1 MIVKKIWDKAA
12 SIGLAQSMS
21 PSLARQVGLVNQLA
35 ILVVAMF
42 TLSVVVNLVM
52 GYLVFS
58 GAQLLLSLGPLATFW
73 FNHER
78 RYLRAK
84 VILLASGT
92 LVIAVVYLMLGPGS
106 ALHLYLLPCLVATVI
121 IFDTKEGKIAWWVA
135 ACIAAVLLIL
145 QLLPLPEQGL
155 LPIPHARIVS
165 SFQTS
170 FVCSVLII
178 LAVLYVMYRALAT
191 SEDQVEAQRAFQQAI
206 LDNIPVSI
214 GVLDDEAK
222 ILFVNRQMVSDPKLK
237 QAFIG
242 STEMEVRARLDLNVA
257 RGRYRQEKLAQALAE
272 RQAVEFEEVDDA
284 RHRVYWSIFTP
295 IYDLADKLSIVINT
309 RLDISELRRQE
320 TSVRQKENL
329 FRAIFENT
337 ADALFLVDGATALI
351 IDCNPAALQL
361 FEYEDKRELMGI
373 NGDSLQV
380 NPFTRNE
387 VAKIRTR
394 LNNDQRWDG
403 ELAYRTHKG
412 REFMASV
419 AITRSVFADKIV
431 TIVRLADISQQLQ
444 AREMLLSAK
453 EKAEEA
459 VRAKSE
465 FLSRMSHEIRTP
477 LNAIVGLTN
486 LMMQDFG
493 AVSPEN
499 IATIKFSS
507 DALLGIVNDILDF
520 SKLEADKIEIE
531 SIPFSLHQVADQVV
545 RSCQV
550 TAQERGLYL
559 HQAIDERLPGQLL
572 GDPLR
577 FQQILLNLVSNAL
590 KFTEKG
596 GVDLQIGVI
605 KIDNKTV
612 YLKIVVADTG
622 IGIPDTA
629 KSTIF
634 ESFTQASA
642 GTSRKFGGTG
652 LGLAIV
658 KRLVALM
665 HGQVAVGDRP
675 GGGST
680 FTITLPVNYIAQ
692 NQKTTSVENTPTS
705 DHDLTGVR
713 VLLAED
719 NKVNQ
724 FVAKQILGK
733 WKVSVDVANHGQEAI
748 DLLRAN
754 DYHIILMDIQM
765 PIMDGIQAAQAIRQG
780 DLPEPKRGIPI
791 VALTADIMPDTK
803 NSVLAAG
810 MDDIIVK
817 PFELDELYNLLKK
830 FA

>member
-1 MIVKKIWDKAA
+1 MIVKNFWDKATG
-12 SIGLAQSMS
+12 IGIAQSMS

-35 ILVVAMF
+35 VLVMAMF
-42 TLSVVVNLVM
+42 AISVVVNLAM
-52 GYLVFS
+52 GFFLFTAIQLV
-58 GAQLLLSLGPLATFW
+58 LSLGILATFW
-73 FNHER
+73 FNHEH

-84 VILLASGT
+84 VILLSCGT
-92 LVIAVVYLMLGPGS
+92 VAITIVFFMLGPRS
-106 ALHLYLLPCLVATVI
+106 ALHLYLLPCLLATVI
-121 IFDTKEGKIAWWVA
+121 IFDTKEGKVAWWLA
-135 ACIAAVLLIL
+135 ACIAAVLLTL
-145 QLLPLPEQGL
+145 QFLPLPERGL
-155 LPIPHARIVS
+155 LPIPHAQIVS

-170 FVCSVLII
+170 FLCSILLI
-178 LAVLYVMYRALAT
+178 LAILYVMYRALAA
-191 SEDQVEAQRAFQQAI
+191 SEQRVEAQRVFQQAI

-214 GVLDDEAK
+214 GVLDDQVK
-222 ILFVNRQMVSDPKLK
+222 ILFVNQQMVRDPMLK

-242 STEMEVRARLDLNVA
+242 KREMEVRTRFNLNVA
-257 RGRYRQEKLAQALAE
+257 RGQYRQEKLAQALAE
-272 RQAVEFEEVDDA
+272 RKAVEFEEIADDS
-284 RHRVYWSIFTP
+284 HRVYWSIFTP
-295 IYDLADKLSIVINT
+295 VYDQADQLNIIINT

-337 ADALFLVDGATALI
+337 ADALFLVDGATSLV
-351 IDCNPAALQL
+351 IDCNPAAQQL
-361 FEYEDKRELMGI
+361 FEFEDKLELVGI

-380 NPFTRNE
+380 HPFTQSE
-387 VAKIRTR
+387 VADVHAK

-403 ELAYRTHKG
+403 ELAYRTRKG
-412 REFMASV
+412 REFVASV
-419 AITRSVFADKIV
+419 AITRSVFAEKIV
-431 TIVRLADISQQLQ
+431 AIVRLTDISQQLQ
-444 AREMLLSAK
+444 ARELLLSAK

-459 VRAKSE
+459 ARAKSE

-486 LMMQDFG
+486 LMMQDLG
-493 AVSPEN
+493 TVSPEN

-531 SIPFSLHQVADQVV
+531 SIPFSLRQVADQVV
-545 RSCQV
+545 RSCQI

-559 HQAIDERLPGQLL
+559 HQSLDERLPGQLI

-577 FQQILLNLVSNAL
+577 FQQILLNLISNAL

-596 GVDLQIGVI
+596 GVDLQISVS

-622 IGIPDTA
+622 IGIPDPA

-665 HGQVAVGDRP
+665 HGQVAVADRP
-675 GGGST
+675 GGGSV
-680 FTITLPVNYIAQ
+680 FTITLPVSYVDQ
-692 NQKTTSVENTPTS
+692 NPKTTSVENTFTS

-780 DLPEPKRGIPI
+780 DLPEHKRSIPI

-803 NSVLAAG
+803 NSVLAVG

-830 FA
+830 FV

>member
-1 MIVKKIWDKAA
+1 MIVKKFWDKVA
-12 SIGLAQSMS
+12 SIGLAQSM
-21 PSLARQVGLVNQLA
+21 PLGLARQVGLVNQLA
-35 ILVVAMF
+35 VLVMAMF
-42 TLSVVVNLVM
+42 AFSIVVNLAM
-52 GYLVFS
+52 GFFLFT
-58 GAQLLLSLGPLATFW
+58 ATQLLLSLGFVATFW
-73 FNHER
+73 FNHVR

-84 VILLASGT
+84 VILLVSGT
-92 LVIAVVYLMLGPGS
+92 VAIAVVFLMLGPTS
-106 ALHLYLLPCLVATVI
+106 ALHLYLLPCLLGTVI
-121 IFDTKEGKIAWWVA
+121 IFDVSEGKVAWRLA
-135 ACIAAVLLIL
+135 AGIAAVLLAL
-145 QLLPLPEQGL
+145 ELLPLPEQGL
-155 LPIPHARIVS
+155 LPIPHAWIVS

-178 LAVLYVMYRALAT
+178 LAILSVMYRALAA
-191 SEDQVEAQRAFQQAI
+191 SEYRVEAQRAFQQTI

-214 GVLDDEAK
+214 GVLDGQAN
-222 ILFVNRQMVSDPKLK
+222 ILFVNQQMVRDPKLK

-242 STEMEVRARLDLNVA
+242 KSEMEVRNRFGLNVA
-257 RGRYRQEKLAQALAE
+257 KGHYRQEKLALALAG
-272 RQAVEFEEVDDA
+272 RKAVEFEEADNE

-295 IYDLADKLSIVINT
+295 VYDQADQLNIVINT

-337 ADALFLVDGATALI
+337 ADALFLVDGATSLV
-351 IDCNPAALQL
+351 IDCNPAAQQL
-361 FEYEDKRELMGI
+361 FEYEDKRELLGI

-380 NPFTRNE
+380 HPFTRSE
-387 VAKIRTR
+387 VAKVRER

-403 ELAYRTHKG
+403 ELAYRTRKG
-412 REFMASV
+412 REFVASV
-419 AITRSVFADKIV
+419 AITRSVFAEKIV
-431 TIVRLADISQQLQ
+431 TIVRLTDISQQLQ

-459 VRAKSE
+459 AKAKSE

-486 LMMQDFG
+486 LMMHDF
-493 AVSPEN
+493 AIASPEN

-531 SIPFSLHQVADQVV
+531 AIPFSLHQVADQVV
-545 RSCQV
+545 RSCLV
-550 TAQERGLYL
+550 AAQERGLHL
-559 HQAIDERLPGQLL
+559 RQAIDERLPGQLL

-577 FQQILLNLVSNAL
+577 FQQVLLNLISNAL

-596 GVDLQIGVI
+596 GVDLQISVS

-622 IGIPDTA
+622 IGIPDPA

-665 HGQVAVGDRP
+665 NGQVAVADRP
-675 GGGST
+675 GGGSV
-680 FTITLPVNYIAQ
+680 FTITLPVSYIDQ
-692 NQKTTSVENTPTS
+692 NPKTTSVENTPTS

-733 WKVSVDVANHGQEAI
+733 WKVTVDVANHGQEAI

-780 DLPEPKRGIPI
+780 DLPEHKRGIPI

-803 NSVLAAG
+803 NSVLAVG

-830 FA
+830 LI